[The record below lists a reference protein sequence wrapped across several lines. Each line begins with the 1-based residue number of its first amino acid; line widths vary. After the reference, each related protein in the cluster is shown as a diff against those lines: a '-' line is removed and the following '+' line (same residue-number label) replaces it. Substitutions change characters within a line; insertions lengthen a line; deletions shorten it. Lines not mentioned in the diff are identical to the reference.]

1 MLQHIEKLR
10 AKPDHVKRRIAFFTS
25 LCFTS
30 LVFAIWIGSFKVQ
43 NSPTA
48 VDIKSP
54 ASSITASVIDS
65 VKYIKDSFFGSN
77 KASYQATIEAIPG
90 KR

>member
-10 AKPDHVKRRIAFFTS
+10 QKPEHVRRRIAFFTS

-30 LVFAIWIGSFKVQ
+30 LIFAIWIGAFKIQ
-43 NSPTA
+43 NTPTA

-54 ASSITASVIDS
+54 ASSITASVVDS
-65 VKYIKDSFFGSN
+65 INYIKDSFLGSN

>member
-10 AKPDHVKRRIAFFTS
+10 SKPEHIRRRIAFITS

-30 LVFAIWIGSFKVQ
+30 LIFAIWIGSFKIQ

-48 VDIKSP
+48 LDIKSP
-54 ASSITASVIDS
+54 ASSITASVVDS
-65 VKYIKDSFFGSN
+65 VKYIKESFFGSN